1 MKYSYKI
8 TFEIES
14 NIVPKFVEFALRD
27 ILEDAKISVIQ
38 GQQDSLKEITI
49 TEVKK

>member
-14 NIVPKFVEFALRD
+14 NIVPKFVEFALKE

-38 GQQDSLKEITI
+38 GQNEQLKDISI
-49 TEVKK
+49 VEVKK

>member
-14 NIVPKFVEFALRD
+14 NIVPKFVEFALKE

-38 GQQDSLKEITI
+38 GQNEPLKDISI
-49 TEVKK
+49 VEVKK